1 MSYNSRRT
9 ITSQQADLQTAIS
22 ERLKNE
28 SALTQQRVCDW
39 LSNNYYFPDNELF
52 DFYLCVAQNIAAIEE
67 LGRADGRLV
76 QAQAEIQQTAE
87 QIETRLNSVN
97 QCHKNLEQKL
107 EDVLTQLTA
116 ERQNLHALST
126 GLVNAVSTILKLQKQ
141 VLQGTEA
148 AKKIFLKSSAFIY
161 AIPIAALLG
170 WGAIAFLAGK
180 LHEYNSADAINNR
193 ALANQTLRVRQNC
206 LQQYL
211 KNFQKMNPS
220 QDGVIKN
227 CPGFEYKIPPEKRKV
242 AK

>member
-9 ITSQQADLQTAIS
+9 IAEQKAELQAAIS
-22 ERLKNE
+22 ERLNNE
-28 SALTQQRVCDW
+28 STVTQQRVYDW
-39 LSNNYYFPDNELF
+39 LSNNYYFSDNELF
-52 DFYLCVAQNIAAIEE
+52 DFYLCVAQNLAAVEE
-67 LGRADGRLV
+67 LGRADGRLL
-76 QAQAEIQQTAE
+76 QAQVEIQQTAE

-97 QCHKNLEQKL
+97 L
-107 EDVLTQLTA
+107 DTI
-116 ERQNLHALST
+116 ST
-126 GLVNAVSTILKLQKQ
+126 GLVNAIATILKLQKQ

-161 AIPIAALLG
+161 AVPIAALLG
-170 WGAIAFLAGK
+170 WGAIAFFAGK

-227 CPGFEYKIPPEKRKV
+227 CPGFEYKIPPKKRKV